1 MKPKILT
8 RIYKSS
14 TFFEEIKSRED
25 LVIDQRDISGVGDRN
40 FADLLSEYQ
49 GIILDTPD
57 NAISHNS
64 QRKAQFINYI
74 NNSNGF
80 IICILRKFKGAWAHN
95 SSYAFVDTIMEETL
109 GVAYSSFKSN
119 ESGSSGE
126 VTNFSNNTVFND
138 YLRTPGVEWFIS
150 LNKESTE
157 NALPLMNNV
166 ESDAIAFMSKKY
178 SNRIFFLPW
187 IADAEEFF
195 WKAVLELA
203 KELSG
208 YTENSPQWVEKYQ
221 IPTMKEKNVAIAN
234 LQKNID
240 EAEKKKKSI
249 VEENN
254 KLIDIRDTLLFR
266 DGIKLQNTVKNILND
281 LGIPAKDGKMGR
293 EDIIFELGDKPF
305 VSEVKGLKKSAAER
319 HLNQLHSKKGQYEF
333 ELKKKTK
340 GVLIVN
346 AWREFPIEERGGN
359 DHQIFP
365 DQINKVTEMW
375 EFALLTTQQLF
386 VAYCNNLEGKF
397 DKENFINDLFKTV
410 GVFSG
415 LDDIDEYKLKGEN

>member
-1 MKPKILT
+1 MKERK
-8 RIYKSS
+8 
-14 TFFEEIKSRED
+14 D
-25 LVIDQRDISGVGDRN
+25 LVIDQRNISGVGDRQ

-49 GIILDTPD
+49 GIILDTKNDGIP
-57 NAISHNS
+57 HNE
-64 QRKAQFINYI
+64 QRKAQFIKYI
-74 NNSNGF
+74 QNSNGF
-80 IICILRKFKGAWAHN
+80 IICILRKFKGAWGLN
-95 SSYAFVDTIMEETL
+95 SSYAFIDTVMEETL
-109 GVAYSSFKSN
+109 GVTYSSFESN
-119 ESGSSGE
+119 LSGSSGE
-126 VTNFSNNTVFND
+126 VTSFSNNTVFND

-157 NALPLMNNV
+157 NAVPLMENV
-166 ESDAIAFMSKKY
+166 ESDIIAFMPKKY
-178 SNRIFFLPW
+178 SNRIFFIPW
-187 IADAEEFF
+187 IANAEEFF

-203 KELSG
+203 RELSG
-208 YTENSPQWVEKYQ
+208 YTEDSPQWVEKYQ
-221 IPTMKEKNVAIAN
+221 IPTMKEKNVSIAN
-234 LQKNID
+234 LQKNIE

-249 VEENN
+249 VEEYN
-254 KLIDIRDTLLFR
+254 KLVDIRDTLLFR
-266 DGIKLQNTVKNILND
+266 DGIKLQNTVKNILNE

-293 EDIIFELGDKPF
+293 EDIIFELGDKSF

-333 ELKKKTK
+333 ELKRKTK

-359 DHQIFP
+359 DHQVFP

-386 VAYCNNLEGKF
+386 VAYCNNLEGNF

-410 GVFSG
+410 GVYSG
-415 LDDIDEYKLKGEN
+415 LDEIDEYKLKREN